1 MGLEPTTSAM
11 ARRRSSQLSYVCI
24 YGAGGQVR
32 TGTSKGWSLS
42 ALTHLSYPRTHMMAI
57 IRKFWVFQIFYD
69 NHSVLYLVRKP
80 LWITSNL
87 VVKILK
93 RVLKV
98 DKIGFAG
105 TLDPLASGL
114 MIIGIDWSTRLF
126 PMIEHFQKTY
136 TTTIRLDGTTAS
148 YDLEKPIETIEI
160 SKDVIQKITLEGLQE
175 IVKENFIG
183 DILQAPPLYSAIW
196 IDGKRSYERMRKG
209 EIGLELEA
217 KPRTIHNFEI
227 LSYTWPQISC
237 RITVSHGTY
246 IRSIARDIGE
256 LLWTGGYLETLERTS
271 LWHISLDSPR
281 EWIQHNDIFYIPFSH
296 EELFP
301 NIPVIT
307 LSEEEKSHLRIGSTP
322 LQSIL
327 SDGQYFIK
335 YDEVTYGLL
344 EVKNGMVFPV
354 KNWI

>member
-1 MGLEPTTSAM
+1 
-11 ARRRSSQLSYVCI
+11 
-24 YGAGGQVR
+24 
-32 TGTSKGWSLS
+32 
-42 ALTHLSYPRTHMMAI
+42 MMSI

-69 NHSVLYLVRKP
+69 NHNVLYLVRKP

-105 TLDPLASGL
+105 TLDPLATGL
-114 MIIGIDWSTRLF
+114 MIVWADGSPRLF
-126 PMIEHFQKTY
+126 PLIEHFQKTY
-136 TTTIRLDGTTAS
+136 TTTIRLDGTTVS
-148 YDLEKPIETIEI
+148 YDLEKPIEAIEI
-160 SKDVIQKITLEGLQE
+160 SEDTIQTITLERLQK
-175 IVKENFIG
+175 IVEENFIG
-183 DILQAPPLYSAIW
+183 DIFQIPPLYSAVW

-209 EIGLELEA
+209 ETGLELEA
-217 KPRTIHNFEI
+217 KPRTIHSFEI
-227 LSYTWPQISC
+227 VSYTWPRISC

-271 LWHISLDSPR
+271 LWHISLDTPR
-281 EWIQHNDIFYIPFSH
+281 EWTQHNDIFYTPFSH

-301 NIPVIT
+301 NIPVIA

-322 LQSIL
+322 LQSML
-327 SDGQYFIK
+327 PNGQYFIK
-335 YDEVTYGLL
+335 YDEITYGLL
-344 EVKNGMVFPV
+344 EAKNGMVFPM
-354 KNWI
+354 KNCV